1 MSRKTNT
8 KTSTKTNTKTSTSTS
23 TIDERI
29 AAASLRSAAARGCAA
44 GLVGLVADPTLTT
57 DQCDTR
63 TTAA

>member
-8 KTSTKTNTKTSTSTS
+8 KTSTKTNTKTSTSTSTS

-44 GLVGLVADPTLTT
+44 GVSRSRRRPDVDHGSI
-57 DQCDTR
+57 
-63 TTAA
+63 